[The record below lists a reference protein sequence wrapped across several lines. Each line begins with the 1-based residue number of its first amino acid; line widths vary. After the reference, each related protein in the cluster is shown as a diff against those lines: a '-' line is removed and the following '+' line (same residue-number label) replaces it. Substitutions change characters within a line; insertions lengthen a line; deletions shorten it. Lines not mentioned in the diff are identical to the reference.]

1 MSDNDRLPLLPYS
14 KLKKQTK
21 NMAKLKNRKE
31 MEQNAKWE
39 AQTSKNDNRETF
51 FIFQTV
57 YFL

>member
-1 MSDNDRLPLLPYS
+1 
-14 KLKKQTK
+14 
-21 NMAKLKNRKE
+21 MAKFKNRKE
-31 MEQNAKWE
+31 MEQNAMWE